1 MRGPLNPRDGEVL
14 VGIEGQ
20 SYHGSASLR
29 LALAYSPGVRS
40 ALFRAAIQALRGE
53 EITALVDDAP
63 AEADLEAQVLAAL
76 AKALLGRT
84 DEALRDAA
92 SARVL
97 AIAASSPDAVCDT
110 ASIRAMATATSGDLE
125 GATEL
130 ARRASMMSR
139 TEALRE
145 QETLA
150 NLVLARVRRLTGR
163 PFLATRILGAL
174 ARFSSPAWRPW
185 IDWEHTMA
193 SGAPADPAGGVDDA
207 AAGIARALELAR
219 SGDRPGFLG
228 AIDRSFARV
237 RGLAGHVADLDAA
250 RIAIDPDAPAGALD
264 APLAHWRRGFDDE
277 VPRGLLGLTTSAD
290 PGDAAVF
297 VLARPGAP
305 GARLLGPGA
314 PLVEAAGAA
323 RLPQM
328 QRRQGRTDTA
338 LAVLALAGEE
348 GLPDDQLFRA
358 AYGFAFSHSV
368 HGGVLDVLLHRARA
382 HLGAAGE
389 ITRSRGVLALA
400 VQTPLL
406 LVDPRGAPHDD
417 DRVLQLVARCGR
429 MSAKDTSQQ
438 LGLPLRSAQAALEAL
453 VAAGACTRERNGRA
467 IEYRVDDTTFQEPTG
482 QRY

>member
-1 MRGPLNPRDGEVL
+1 
-14 VGIEGQ
+14 
-20 SYHGSASLR
+20 
-29 LALAYSPGVRS
+29 VRS
-40 ALFRAAIQALRGE
+40 ERFRAAIQGLRGDE
-53 EITALVDDAP
+53 LTALVTGSPPDG
-63 AEADLEAQVLAAL
+63 DLEARVLAAL

-84 DEALRDAA
+84 DEARREAA
-92 SARVL
+92 AARAL
-97 AIAASSPDAVCDT
+97 AIAASSPALVCDA
-110 ASIRAMATATSGDLE
+110 ASIRALATATAGDLE

-139 TEALRE
+139 TEALHE

-174 ARFSSPAWRPW
+174 ARFASPAWRPW
-185 IDWEHTMA
+185 IDWEHAMA
-193 SGAPADPAGGVDDA
+193 SGAPALAPDGDADA
-207 AAGIARALELAR
+207 AASLALAISRARLGNQRGFVEATSHAQAR
-219 SGDRPGFLG
+219 L
-228 AIDRSFARV
+228 
-237 RGLAGHVADLDAA
+237 RGLTGHLADLDAA
-250 RIAIDPDAPAGALD
+250 RIAIEPDADAGAVD
-264 APLAHWRRGFDDE
+264 GPLARWRRGLDDE

-290 PGDAAVF
+290 PGDAAVL
-297 VLARPGAP
+297 VLVRPAAP
-305 GARLLGPGA
+305 AARLLGPGA
-314 PLVEAAGAA
+314 PLLEAAGAA

-338 LAVLALAGEE
+338 LAVLALAGEQ
-348 GLPDDQLFRA
+348 GLSDDQLFRA
-358 AYGFAFSHSV
+358 AYGFAFSHNV

-382 HLGAAGE
+382 HLGSAGE
-389 ITRSRGVLALA
+389 ITRGRGVLALA

-406 LVDPRGAPHDD
+406 LVDPRCAPLDD

-453 VAAGACTRERNGRA
+453 VATGACTRERNGRA

-482 QRY
+482 QRV

>member
-1 MRGPLNPRDGEVL
+1 MTLE
-14 VGIEGQ
+14 
-20 SYHGSASLR
+20 A
-29 LALAYSPGVRS
+29 
-40 ALFRAAIQALRGE
+40 QALR
-53 EITALVDDAP
+53 
-63 AEADLEAQVLAAL
+63 AL

-84 DEALRDAA
+84 DEALREAA
-92 SARVL
+92 AVRAL
-97 AIAASSPDAVCDT
+97 ATAASSPAAVCDV
-110 ASIRAMATATSGDLE
+110 ASIRALATATSGDLE

-139 TEALRE
+139 TEALQE

-193 SGAPADPAGGVDDA
+193 SGAPGGAIRRDDDA
-207 AAGIARALELAR
+207 AGLLARAIEAARLGNQSGFVASMAAGLA
-219 SGDRPGFLG
+219 GL
-228 AIDRSFARV
+228 

-250 RIAIDPDAPAGALD
+250 RIALDPEADPGPVT
-264 APLAHWRRGFDDE
+264 APLARWRRGLDDE

-290 PGDAAVF
+290 PGDAAVV
-297 VLARPGAP
+297 VLARPGTP

-338 LAVLALAGEE
+338 LAVLALAGDE
-348 GLPDDQLFRA
+348 GLSEDELFRA

-382 HLGAAGE
+382 HVGAAGE
-389 ITRSRGVLALA
+389 ITRGRGVLALA
-400 VQTPLL
+400 VRSPLL
-406 LVDPRGAPHDD
+406 LVDPRCAPHDD

-429 MSAKDTSQQ
+429 LSAKDTSQQ

-453 VAAGACTRERNGRA
+453 VATGACTRERNGRA

-482 QRY
+482 QRV

>member
-1 MRGPLNPRDGEVL
+1 V
-14 VGIEGQ
+14 Q
-20 SYHGSASLR
+20 SAR
-29 LALAYSPGVRS
+29 
-40 ALFRAAIQALRGE
+40 FRAAIQALRGDE
-53 EITALVDDAP
+53 LTTLVTASAP
-63 AEADLEAQVLAAL
+63 GADPEAQVLSAL

-84 DEALRDAA
+84 DEALREAA
-92 SARVL
+92 SARAL
-97 AIAASSPDAVCDT
+97 AIAASAPAVVCDA
-110 ASIRAMATATSGDLE
+110 ASVRALATANAGDLE

-130 ARRASMMSR
+130 SRRASMMSR
-139 TEALRE
+139 TEALHE
-145 QETLA
+145 PETLA

-174 ARFSSPAWRPW
+174 ARFASPAWRPW
-185 IDWEHTMA
+185 IDWEHAMA
-193 SGAPADPAGGVDDA
+193 SGAAEGDDA
-207 AAGIARALELAR
+207 AAGSLTRAISRARLGDQRGFAETINQGLAR
-219 SGDRPGFLG
+219 M
-228 AIDRSFARV
+228 
-237 RGLAGHVADLDAA
+237 RGLTGHVADLDAA
-250 RIAIDPDAPAGALD
+250 RIALDPDADAGAVEG
-264 APLAHWRRGFDDE
+264 PLARWRRGLDDE

-290 PGDAAVF
+290 PGDAAVL

-305 GARLLGPGA
+305 AARLLGPGA
-314 PLVEAAGAA
+314 PLVEATGAA

-338 LAVLALAGEE
+338 LAVLALAGEQ
-348 GLPDDQLFRA
+348 GLSDDQLFRA

-389 ITRSRGVLALA
+389 ITRSRGVLALS

-406 LVDPRGAPHDD
+406 LVDPRCAPPDD

-453 VAAGACTRERNGRA
+453 VATGACTRERNGRA

-482 QRY
+482 QRV

>member
-1 MRGPLNPRDGEVL
+1 MRIAR
-14 VGIEGQ
+14 
-20 SYHGSASLR
+20 
-29 LALAYSPGVRS
+29 
-40 ALFRAAIQALRGE
+40 FRAAIQGLRGDE
-53 EITALVDDAP
+53 LTALVAGSP
-63 AEADLEAQVLAAL
+63 PESDLEARVLAAL
-76 AKALLGRT
+76 AKALLGRA
-84 DEALRDAA
+84 DEAQREAA
-92 SARVL
+92 AARAL
-97 AIAASSPDAVCDT
+97 AIAARSPALVCDA
-110 ASIRAMATATSGDLE
+110 ASIRALATATAGDLE

-130 ARRASMMSR
+130 ARRATMMSR
-139 TEALRE
+139 TEALHE

-174 ARFSSPAWRPW
+174 ARFASPAWRPW
-185 IDWEHTMA
+185 IDWEHAMA
-193 SGAPADPAGGVDDA
+193 SGAPAFAPDGDDDA
-207 AAGIARALELAR
+207 AASLAQTISRARLGNKSEFVEAMRRAELR
-219 SGDRPGFLG
+219 M
-228 AIDRSFARV
+228 
-237 RGLAGHVADLDAA
+237 RGLGGHLADLDAA
-250 RIAIDPDAPAGALD
+250 RIALDPDADTDTD
-264 APLAHWRRGFDDE
+264 AVDGPLARWRRGLDDE

-290 PGDAAVF
+290 PGDAAVL

-305 GARLLGPGA
+305 AARLLGPGA

-338 LAVLALAGEE
+338 LAVLALAGEQ
-348 GLPDDQLFRA
+348 GLADDQLFRA
-358 AYGFAFSHSV
+358 AYGFAFSHNV

-389 ITRSRGVLALA
+389 ITRGRGVLALS
-400 VQTPLL
+400 VQRPLL
-406 LVDPRGAPHDD
+406 LVDPRCAPLDD

-453 VAAGACTRERNGRA
+453 VATGACTRERNGRA

-482 QRY
+482 QRV

>member
-1 MRGPLNPRDGEVL
+1 M
-14 VGIEGQ
+14 
-20 SYHGSASLR
+20 GSAR
-29 LALAYSPGVRS
+29 
-40 ALFRAAIQALRGE
+40 FRAAIQALRGE
-53 EITALVDDAP
+53 ELAALI
-63 AEADLEAQVLAAL
+63 AEAAPGEAAPDLDMQALAAL

-84 DEALRDAA
+84 DEALREAA
-92 SARVL
+92 AARAQ
-97 AIAASSPDAVCDT
+97 AITAGSPAVVCDM
-110 ASIRAMATATSGDLE
+110 ASVRALATATLGDLV

-185 IDWEHTMA
+185 LDWEHTMA
-193 SGAPADPAGGVDDA
+193 SGALTAVASDDDDA
-207 AAGIARALELAR
+207 AASLSRALDLARA
-219 SGDRPGFLG
+219 GDRPGFEG
-228 AIDRSFARV
+228 ALDRSLARA
-237 RGLAGHVADLDAA
+237 RGLAGHVADLHAVRVA
-250 RIAIDPDAPAGALD
+250 LDPDADAGPRD
-264 APLAHWRRGFDDE
+264 GPLARFRAGLDHE
-277 VPRGLLGLTTSAD
+277 VPFGLLGLTASPD
-290 PGDAAVF
+290 QDEAAVL
-297 VLARPGAP
+297 VLARPGRC

-314 PLVEAAGAA
+314 PLAEAAGAL
-323 RLPQM
+323 RLPQS

-338 LAVLALAGEE
+338 LAVLALAGPD

-358 AYGFAFSHSV
+358 AYGFAFSHNV

-382 HLGAAGE
+382 HLGDTGG
-389 ITRSRGVLALA
+389 ITRSRGVLTLALA
-400 VQTPLL
+400 RPLL

-453 VAAGACTRERNGRA
+453 VATGACTRERNGRA
-467 IEYRVDDTTFQEPTG
+467 IEYRVDDTTFQEPTDQQG
-482 QRY
+482 KR

>member
-1 MRGPLNPRDGEVL
+1 M
-14 VGIEGQ
+14 
-20 SYHGSASLR
+20 A
-29 LALAYSPGVRS
+29 AL
-40 ALFRAAIQALRGE
+40 I
-53 EITALVDDAP
+53 
-63 AEADLEAQVLAAL
+63 AEAGHGEAVPDLDTQALAAL

-84 DEALRDAA
+84 DEALREAAATRAQAITASSPAVVCDAA
-92 SARVL
+92 SV
-97 AIAASSPDAVCDT
+97 
-110 ASIRAMATATSGDLE
+110 RALATATLGDLV

-185 IDWEHTMA
+185 IDWEHAMA
-193 SGAPADPAGGVDDA
+193 SGALTAAASDDDA
-207 AAGIARALELAR
+207 AASLARALDLAR
-219 SGDRPGFLG
+219 AGDRPGFEG
-228 AIDRSFARV
+228 ALDRSLSRA
-237 RGLAGHVADLDAA
+237 RGLAGHVADLHAV
-250 RIAIDPDAPAGALD
+250 RIALDPDADAGPLD
-264 APLAHWRRGFDDE
+264 GPLARFRAGLDHE
-277 VPRGLLGLTTSAD
+277 VPFGLLGLTASLD
-290 PGDAAVF
+290 QDDAAVF
-297 VLARPGAP
+297 VLARPGRA

-314 PLVEAAGAA
+314 PLAEAAGAL
-323 RLPQM
+323 RLQQT

-338 LAVLALAGEE
+338 LAVLALAGPD
-348 GLPDDQLFRA
+348 GLSDDQLFRA
-358 AYGFAFSHSV
+358 AYGFAFSHNI

-382 HLGAAGE
+382 HLGDAGG
-389 ITRSRGVLALA
+389 ITRSRGVLTLALA
-400 VQTPLL
+400 RPLL

-453 VAAGACTRERNGRA
+453 VATGACTRERNGRA
-467 IEYRVDDTTFQEPTG
+467 IEYRVDDTTFQEPTDQG
-482 QRY
+482 GKLPSRPT

>member
-1 MRGPLNPRDGEVL
+1 M
-14 VGIEGQ
+14 
-20 SYHGSASLR
+20 
-29 LALAYSPGVRS
+29 RS
-40 ALFRAAIQALRGE
+40 ARFRAAIQALRGDE
-53 EITALVDDAP
+53 LTLLVDDA
-63 AEADLEAQVLAAL
+63 EATTSLEAQVWSAL

-84 DEALRDAA
+84 DEALREAA
-92 SARVL
+92 AARAL
-97 AIAASSPDAVCDT
+97 AITASSPAVVCDAT
-110 ASIRAMATATSGDLE
+110 SIRALATATSGDLE

-139 TEALRE
+139 TEALPE

-174 ARFSSPAWRPW
+174 ARFSSSAWRPW

-193 SGAPADPAGGVDDA
+193 GGARADALLPDDDA
-207 AAGIARALELAR
+207 AGSIARALEAARLGNR
-219 SGDRPGFLG
+219 SGFAQSMDRG
-228 AIDRSFARV
+228 FARM

-250 RIAIDPDAPAGALD
+250 RIALDLD
-264 APLAHWRRGFDDE
+264 ADAGPLARWRQGLDDE

-290 PGDAAVF
+290 PGDAPVF

-314 PLVEAAGAA
+314 PLLEAAGAA

-338 LAVLALAGEE
+338 LAVLALAGEQ
-348 GLPDDQLFRA
+348 GLSEDELFRA
-358 AYGFAFSHSV
+358 AYGFAFSHNV

-382 HLGAAGE
+382 HVGAAGE
-389 ITRSRGVLALA
+389 ITRGRGVLALA
-400 VQTPLL
+400 VRTPLL
-406 LVDPRGAPHDD
+406 LVDPRCAPHDD

-453 VAAGACTRERNGRA
+453 VATGACTRERNGRA

-482 QRY
+482 QRV

>member
-1 MRGPLNPRDGEVL
+1 MRSE
-14 VGIEGQ
+14 
-20 SYHGSASLR
+20 
-29 LALAYSPGVRS
+29 
-40 ALFRAAIQALRGE
+40 LFRAAIQALRGDE
-53 EITALVDDAP
+53 LTALVDETDAG
-63 AEADLEAQVLAAL
+63 ASLEVRSLTAL

-84 DEALRDAA
+84 DEALREAA
-92 SARVL
+92 AARTL
-97 AIAASSPDAVCDT
+97 AIAASSPAVVCDA
-110 ASIRAMATATSGDLE
+110 ASIRALATATSGDLE

-139 TEALRE
+139 TEALQE

-193 SGAPADPAGGVDDA
+193 SGAPADKARREADA
-207 AAGIARALELAR
+207 AGSLATALDRARLGNR
-219 SGDRPGFLG
+219 SGF
-228 AIDRSFARV
+228 AESIDHALTRL
-237 RGLAGHVADLDAA
+237 RGLEGHVADLDAA
-250 RIAIDPDAPAGALD
+250 RVALD
-264 APLAHWRRGFDDE
+264 LGADAGPVEAPLARWRRGLDDE
-277 VPRGLLGLTTSAD
+277 VPRGLLGLTASAD

-338 LAVLALAGEE
+338 LAVLALAGNE
-348 GLPDDQLFRA
+348 GLSDDELFRA
-358 AYGFAFSHSV
+358 AYGFAFSHNV

-389 ITRSRGVLALA
+389 ITRSHGVLALVVPA
-400 VQTPLL
+400 PLL

-417 DRVLQLVARCGR
+417 DRVLQLVAQRGR

-453 VAAGACTRERNGRA
+453 VATGACTRERNGRA

-482 QRY
+482 QRV

>member
-1 MRGPLNPRDGEVL
+1 LKPGGSEVL
-14 VGIEGQ
+14 GGIRRPR
-20 SYHGSASLR
+20 YHAFGFR
-29 LALAYSPGVRS
+29 RRALAYSREVRI
-40 ALFRAAIQALRGE
+40 AQFRAAITALRGDE
-53 EITALVDDAP
+53 LRALVAGAP
-63 AEADLEAQVLAAL
+63 ADDGLEARVLTAL

-84 DEALRDAA
+84 DEALREAA
-92 SARVL
+92 AARAL
-97 AIAASSPDAVCDT
+97 AITASSPAAACDA
-110 ASIRAMATATSGDLE
+110 ASIRALATATSGDLE

-139 TEALRE
+139 TEALHE

-185 IDWEHTMA
+185 IDWEHAM
-193 SGAPADPAGGVDDA
+193 AGGATATPAPPGDDA
-207 AAGIARALELAR
+207 ASALATAIDRARLGNRSEFADSMARALAR
-219 SGDRPGFLG
+219 M
-228 AIDRSFARV
+228 
-237 RGLAGHVADLDAA
+237 RGLTGHLADLDAT
-250 RIAIDPDAPAGALD
+250 RIALDPDADAGPID
-264 APLAHWRRGFDDE
+264 APLARWRRGLDDE
-277 VPRGLLGLTTSAD
+277 VPRGLLGLTTPAD
-290 PGDAAVF
+290 PGDASVF
-297 VLARPGAP
+297 VLARPGAR
-305 GARLLGPGA
+305 GTRILGPGA
-314 PLVEAAGAA
+314 PLVEATGVA

-348 GLPDDQLFRA
+348 GLPDDELFRA

-382 HLGAAGE
+382 HVGAAGE

-400 VQTPLL
+400 VRTPLL
-406 LVDPRGAPHDD
+406 LVDPRCAPHDD

-453 VAAGACTRERNGRA
+453 VATGACTRERNGRA

-482 QRY
+482 QRV

>member
-1 MRGPLNPRDGEVL
+1 MRVAR
-14 VGIEGQ
+14 
-20 SYHGSASLR
+20 
-29 LALAYSPGVRS
+29 
-40 ALFRAAIQALRGE
+40 FRAAIQALHGAE
-53 EITALVDDAP
+53 LTTLVEGAP
-63 AEADLEAQVLAAL
+63 ADADLEAQVLAAL

-92 SARVL
+92 ATRALGAAAR
-97 AIAASSPDAVCDT
+97 SPAVVCDA
-110 ASIRAMATATSGDLE
+110 ASIRALATATAGDLE

-139 TEALRE
+139 TEALHE
-145 QETLA
+145 PETLA

-193 SGAPADPAGGVDDA
+193 SGAPAGAAPEGDDA
-207 AAGIARALELAR
+207 ARLLAGAIELAR
-219 SGDRPGFLG
+219 LGNRSGFAG
-228 AIDRSFARV
+228 AIDHARARV
-237 RGLAGHVADLDAA
+237 RDLAGHVADLDAA
-250 RIAIDPDAPAGALD
+250 RIAIDPDADAGPLD
-264 APLAHWRRGFDDE
+264 GPLARWRRGLDDE

-297 VLARPGAP
+297 VLARPRVS

-348 GLPDDQLFRA
+348 GLSDDQLFRA
-358 AYGFAFSHSV
+358 AYGFAFSHNV

-382 HLGAAGE
+382 HLGGAGE
-389 ITRSRGVLALA
+389 ITRSRSVLALTVHA
-400 VQTPLL
+400 PLL
-406 LVDPRGAPHDD
+406 LVDPRCAPHDD

-453 VAAGACTRERNGRA
+453 VATGACTRERNGRA

-482 QRY
+482 QRV

>member
-1 MRGPLNPRDGEVL
+1 V
-14 VGIEGQ
+14 
-20 SYHGSASLR
+20 GSAR
-29 LALAYSPGVRS
+29 
-40 ALFRAAIQALRGE
+40 FRAAIQALRGDE
-53 EITALVDDAP
+53 LTALLAGSQQGEAAP
-63 AEADLEAQVLAAL
+63 DLETQALAAL

-84 DEALRDAA
+84 DEALREAAAARAQAITASSPGVVCDAA
-92 SARVL
+92 SV
-97 AIAASSPDAVCDT
+97 
-110 ASIRAMATATSGDLE
+110 RALATANQGDLV

-185 IDWEHTMA
+185 LDWEHTMA
-193 SGAPADPAGGVDDA
+193 SGALTAPASDALAGDDA
-207 AAGIARALELAR
+207 AASLARALDRCRA
-219 SGDRPGFLG
+219 GDRPGFEG
-228 AIDRSFARV
+228 ALDRSLARA
-237 RGLAGHVADLDAA
+237 RGLAGHVADLHAA
-250 RIAIDPDAPAGALD
+250 RAALDPDPDPDIDAGPRD
-264 APLAHWRRGFDDE
+264 GPLARFRAGLDHE
-277 VPRGLLGLTTSAD
+277 VPFGLLGLTASLDQA
-290 PGDAAVF
+290 DAAVL
-297 VLARPGAP
+297 VLARPGHP

-314 PLVEAAGAA
+314 ALAEAAGAL
-323 RLPQM
+323 RLPQT

-338 LAVLALAGEE
+338 LAVLALAGPE

-358 AYGFAFSHSV
+358 AYGFAFSHNV

-382 HLGAAGE
+382 HLGDTGG
-389 ITRSRGVLALA
+389 ITRSRGVLTLA
-400 VQTPLL
+400 IASPLL

-453 VAAGACTRERNGRA
+453 VATGACTRERNGRA
-467 IEYRVDDTTFQEPTG
+467 IEYRVDDTTFQEPTD
-482 QRY
+482 QRGKR

>member
-1 MRGPLNPRDGEVL
+1 
-14 VGIEGQ
+14 
-20 SYHGSASLR
+20 
-29 LALAYSPGVRS
+29 VRS
-40 ALFRAAIQALRGE
+40 ARFRAAIQALRGDE
-53 EITALVDDAP
+53 LTTLVDAAAP
-63 AEADLEAQVLAAL
+63 ESDLEARVLAAL

-84 DEALRDAA
+84 DEALREAA
-92 SARVL
+92 AARTE
-97 AIAASSPDAVCDT
+97 AIAASAPAVVCDA
-110 ASIRAMATATSGDLE
+110 ASVRALATAISGDLE

-139 TEALRE
+139 TEALHE

-185 IDWEHTMA
+185 IDWEHTLA
-193 SGAPADPAGGVDDA
+193 SGAPAAPAAEDDDA
-207 AAGIARALELAR
+207 A
-219 SGDRPGFLG
+219 G
-228 AIDRSFARV
+228 AIASALDRARLGNPSGFV
-237 RGLAGHVADLDAA
+237 ESIDRCRARMRGLAGHIADLDAA
-250 RIAIDPDAPAGALD
+250 RIAVDPSADAGDLD
-264 APLAHWRRGFDDE
+264 APLARWRRGLDDE

-290 PGDAAVF
+290 PGDAAVL
-297 VLARPGAP
+297 VLARPGAR

-348 GLPDDQLFRA
+348 GLSDDQLFRA
-358 AYGFAFSHSV
+358 AYGFAFSHNV

-389 ITRSRGVLALA
+389 ITRGRGLLALA
-400 VQTPLL
+400 VRAPLL
-406 LVDPRGAPHDD
+406 LVDPRCAPHDD

-453 VAAGACTRERNGRA
+453 VATGACTRERNGRA

-482 QRY
+482 QRV

>member
-1 MRGPLNPRDGEVL
+1 M
-14 VGIEGQ
+14 
-20 SYHGSASLR
+20 
-29 LALAYSPGVRS
+29 
-40 ALFRAAIQALRGE
+40 
-53 EITALVDDAP
+53 
-63 AEADLEAQVLAAL
+63 QVLTAL

-84 DEALRDAA
+84 DEAMLEAAAARAQAITA
-92 SARVL
+92 SAP
-97 AIAASSPDAVCDT
+97 AIVCDA
-110 ASIRAMATATSGDLE
+110 ASIRALATATMGDLV

-193 SGAPADPAGGVDDA
+193 SGALSAAASDDA
-207 AAGIARALELAR
+207 DDDSPAASLAQALALGHAGDRLGFEAALAR
-219 SGDRPGFLG
+219 SL
-228 AIDRSFARV
+228 SLV
-237 RGLAGHVADLDAA
+237 RGLAGHVADLHAT
-250 RIAIDPDAPAGALD
+250 RIALDPDTDAGAPD
-264 APLAHWRRGFDDE
+264 GPLARFRAGLDHE
-277 VPRGLLGLTTSAD
+277 VPFGLLGLTASPVSSDSAD
-290 PGDAAVF
+290 APVL
-297 VLARPGAP
+297 VLARPGRP

-314 PLVEAAGAA
+314 SLAEAAGAQ
-323 RLPQM
+323 RLPQT

-338 LAVLALAGEE
+338 LAVLALAGPE
-348 GLPDDQLFRA
+348 GLAEDQLFRA
-358 AYGFAFSHSV
+358 AYGFAFSHNV

-382 HLGAAGE
+382 HLGEAGG

-400 VQTPLL
+400 IASPLL

-453 VAAGACTRERNGRA
+453 VATGACTRERNGRA
-467 IEYRVDDTTFQEPTG
+467 IEYRVDNTTFQEPTD
-482 QRY
+482 QRGKL